1 MGQLIF
7 GKTAVVEGQRFNQ
20 LKVQT
25 SKEGV
30 PRPIIF
36 GTVRPV
42 VGNVIAAAEP
52 RIVEV
57 RQKSGGKGGGG
68 VETESD
74 EVYRT
79 YAIRICEGPVTAVT
93 KVWRNNVLV
102 FDKKIYDEGQDAQG
116 EYPENLKAIFEN
128 SQAFHNIVEFFLGDY
143 DQQPSAVLQGAFG
156 VDEVP
161 PYRGTCYMVVDDENL
176 TSNNGAIPQYRFEVE
191 RCVGTFLT
199 SKPYP
204 VYSETAV
211 EVTSFAV
218 NSINLEAYVV
228 EHGVTEAVEVTS
240 FAVNSINL
248 VPI

>member
-1 MGQLIF
+1 MGQLIL

-57 RQKSGGKGGGG
+57 REKQGGKGGGG
-68 VETESD
+68 VETRSD

-79 YAIRICEGPVTAVT
+79 YAIRICEGPITGIT
-93 KVWRNNVLV
+93 RIWRNNELV
-102 FDKKIYDEGQDAQG
+102 YNRDSTDATQI
-116 EYPENLKAIFEN
+116 ENN
-128 SQAFHNIVEFFLGDY
+128 QAFLEIVEFFLGDY
-143 DQQPSAVLQGAFG
+143 DQQPSSVLQGVFG

-191 RCVGTFLT
+191 RCF
-199 SKPYP
+199 
-204 VYSETAV
+204 E
-211 EVTSFAV
+211 
-218 NSINLEAYVV
+218 
-228 EHGVTEAVEVTS
+228 
-240 FAVNSINL
+240 
-248 VPI
+248 